1 MSTKPKQ
8 GRSRVLISEISPLI
22 EGGKY
27 PVKRIVNEAL
37 KLSATLVADG
47 HDVLAGAVTWR
58 KLGAKNWQ
66 TKALVLS
73 ENDRYHAEISFSEIG
88 AQEYKFQ
95 AWIDYALTWLHGLE
109 KKFHDGQDV
118 SVHLADG
125 RKHLEHLEAQK
136 VSEASKLLGLI
147 DSDVL
152 AAAEFALEPWLEEA
166 FRKFPEKEF
175 LTESASFPAYSDREK
190 ARFSAWYEFFPRSA
204 SQEGHGS
211 FADVEKLLPRVADLG
226 FDVLYL
232 PPIHPIGEI
241 NRKGKNNSTVAQE
254 GDVGSPWG
262 IGSKEGGHKNIHPAL
277 GGIEDYKAL
286 IHKASHF
293 GIEIALDLAY
303 QAAPDHPWVKEH
315 PEWFKWRSDG
325 TVQYAENPPKK
336 YQDILPIY
344 FESEDWENLWD
355 ELLSVIL
362 YWVSCGVKIF
372 RVDNPHTKSIRFW
385 EWAIAETQK
394 LHPEVIFLAE
404 AFTKPALMQA
414 LAKVGFSQGYSYYT
428 WRNFRHELIEYMG
441 ELTQGPEAEY
451 FRPNFWPNTPD
462 ILPFNLQSGNESLFM
477 TRLFMA
483 GTLSSNYGV
492 YGPVYEHLVHEA
504 IPGKE
509 EYHNSE
515 KYEVQHHDWEHENKI
530 TWLMRALNRA
540 RKELK
545 PLQQTRN
552 FHYLEMENQS
562 LFAYLKWEGDE
573 KVVCVVN
580 LDPYNAHEGW
590 LQLPEEF
597 MPHIESGYRMHDFIS
612 GAEYRWREEWNYVR
626 LDPARP
632 FHLFKVMS

>member
-1 MSTKPKQ
+1 MSSKPKQ
-8 GRSRVLISEISPLI
+8 GRSRVIISDVKPLI
-22 EGGKY
+22 EHGKY
-27 PVKRIVNEAL
+27 PIKRIVNESL
-37 KLSATLVADG
+37 KVSATLVADG
-47 HDVLAGAVTWR
+47 HDVVAGAVAWR
-58 KLGAKNWQ
+58 KIGGKAWQ
-66 TKALVLS
+66 YKALS
-73 ENDRYHAEISFSEIG
+73 WGQNDCFETEIAFEAIG
-88 AQEYKFQ
+88 AQEYKIQ
-95 AWIDYALTWLHGLE
+95 GWVDYALSWLHGLE
-109 KKFHDGQDV
+109 KKFKDGQDV
-118 SVHLADG
+118 SVHLQDG
-125 RKHLEHLEAQK
+125 IPHLQHLQKHK
-136 VSEASKLLGLI
+136 VKEVDALLKLLTEN
-147 DSDVL
+147 SVE
-152 AAAEFALEPWLEEA
+152 AAQMALEPWLNEA
-166 FRKFPEKEF
+166 FHKFPEKQF
-175 LTESASFPAYSDREK
+175 LSETPSFPAYCDRKK
-190 ARFSAWYEFFPRSA
+190 ANFSAWYEFFPRSA
-204 SQEGHGS
+204 AAEGHGT

-232 PPIHPIGEI
+232 PPIHPIGEV
-241 NRKGKNNSTVAQE
+241 NRKGKNNSTDAQE

-286 IHKASHF
+286 IHKAAHL
-293 GIEIALDLAY
+293 GIEVALDLAY

-315 PEWFKWRSDG
+315 PQWFKWRSDG

-362 YWVSCGVKIF
+362 YWVDCGVKIF

-385 EWAIAETQK
+385 EWAIAETQRK
-394 LHPEVIFLAE
+394 HPEVIFLAE

-414 LAKVGFSQGYSYYT
+414 LAKVGFTQGYTYYT
-428 WRNFRHELIEYMG
+428 WRNFRHELIEYME
-441 ELTQGPEAEY
+441 ELTHGPQAEY

-462 ILPFNLQSGNESLFM
+462 ILPFNLQSGNESLYL

-504 IPGKE
+504 VPGKE
-509 EYHNSE
+509 EYANSE
-515 KYEVQHHDWEHENKI
+515 KYEVQNHNWEVENKV
-530 TWLMRALNRA
+530 TWLMRTLNKA
-540 RKELK
+540 RKELSA
-545 PLQQTRN
+545 LQQTRN
-552 FHYLEMENQS
+552 FRYLEMENQS

-590 LQLPEEF
+590 LQIPHDK
-597 MPHIESGYRMHDFIS
+597 MPMRENGYRMRDYIS
-612 GAEYRWREEWNYVR
+612 GAEYPWREEWNYVR

-632 FHLFKVMS
+632 FHLFKVIE